1 MNIEKNSD
9 TSAMKELLNWSSSY
23 SKAFNKAGG
32 GDLESIELI
41 EDAWDT
47 RFLFLA
53 THFYLFVKLG
63 AIDSTSQTAA
73 RFILPLYANLVM
85 NTRNMLIQFGVDKKK
100 ATTFV
105 PNFYVRQYDY
115 LIYLIGGLHGYEDED
130 RDSGLI
136 ASWFATCA
144 EDLIDN
150 SEHLGSTPESSN
162 DFVRRGNARRENKDY
177 IGAISDYTSAIEIN
191 PRDEEAYTY
200 RGISYE
206 LLEDYES
213 ANRDYTMAIEI
224 NPKNTSALKF
234 RAFNKQTMFDDKA
247 GALED
252 YSKAIEINPSDCDA
266 YNRRAGAHMPISH
279 PDECTVEDI
288 SKAISDYL
296 SAKAIDESGFSKYG
310 LWRAYEARAD
320 LHMKDKNLKQAIQDY
335 DQAIGMNDTRK
346 LLTKRGNAKY
356 ALGDEQ
362 GACKD
367 WRSVL
372 EVERTRFDKDDE
384 VKKETQEAIRALEE
398 HCGYID
404 TGESTSD

>member
-1 MNIEKNSD
+1 MSITENTD
-9 TSAMKELLNWSSSY
+9 TSAMKELLDWSSSY
-23 SKAFNKAGG
+23 SKAFNEAGG

-63 AIDSTSQTAA
+63 AIDSSSQTAG

-105 PNFYVRQYDY
+105 PNFYIRQYDY
-115 LIYLIGGLHGYEDED
+115 LIYLIGGLHGYADED
-130 RDSGLI
+130 RDSGLV

-150 SEHLGSTPESSN
+150 SEKLESTPESRE

-177 IGAISDYTSAIEIN
+177 EGAISDYTSAIDID
-191 PRDEEAYTY
+191 PCDDEVYTY

-213 ANRDYTMAIEI
+213 ANSDYSRAIEI

-234 RAFNKQTMFDDKA
+234 RAFNKQTMFEDKA

-266 YNRRAGAHMPISH
+266 YNRRAGAYMPISH
-279 PDECTVEDI
+279 PDECTVDDV

-296 SAKAIDESGFSKYG
+296 SAKAIDEHGFSKYG

-320 LHMKDKNLKQAIQDY
+320 LHVKEQNLKYAIQDY
-335 DQAIGMNDTRK
+335 DQAIEMNDTRK
-346 LLTKRGNAKY
+346 LLTKRGNTKK
-356 ALGDEQ
+356 ALGDDQ

-372 EVERTRFDKDDE
+372 EVERTRFDTDEE
-384 VKKETQEAIRALEE
+384 VKKESQEAIRALEE
-398 HCGYID
+398 HCRYID
-404 TGESTSD
+404 NHESTAS